1 VTRGADHR
9 LLTRA
14 ARFRAAT
21 LLAAILL
28 APAAAAQD
36 QTGSISGTVVD
47 AVTRQPVKRAMVQ
60 LVYQGNSNGSPPAST
75 DSAGAFSVQGL
86 TEGKWWVSASHPN
99 YPLGGQPQGKFVEVK
114 AGDTASVTLDLEP
127 GGVVTGRVL
136 DEDGD
141 PLTGCFVAA
150 SAPTHPRQQRG
161 GSNSADNGEYRIHNL
176 PAGKYMLSAQ
186 CFQPVFTPRPLSSG
200 PDPPPSRAYPEQ
212 FYPVA
217 SSAQSAQMVEVAA
230 GAEKPGIDFRMRPEP
245 VTQVRGSFSPS
256 ETDWRSLNV
265 GLIPAMESSEARFRG
280 ADIDRQKGTFE
291 FAAVF
296 PGSYYLVADTNGE
309 PDKRVGAFQRVEV
322 KDQPVETVVQLTRG
336 VDVNGTLSVESS
348 DSDHPVALN
357 QFRVSLN
364 PELPVPYGV
373 LPAEVKEDGSF
384 TIKSVIPARWRVMA
398 FGGPGFLKSAWL
410 GSADVTH
417 SAFEIAAGSE
427 PLRIV
432 MSTKM
437 ATITGTAPAGAV
449 VYVASASDDPQSG
462 WTAAAPAD
470 AMGHYTFN
478 SIAPGKYRVGIPSP
492 GGLFASEGGQE
503 VTVHE
508 GETVTVDIQGN
519 R

>member
-1 VTRGADHR
+1 VNRGDRIR

-14 ARFRAAT
+14 ARLCAT
-21 LLAAILL
+21 ALLSAILL
-28 APAAAAQD
+28 ALAAAAQD
-36 QTGSISGTVVD
+36 QTGAISGTVVD

-60 LVYQGNSNGSPPAST
+60 LVYQGNSNASAPAST

-86 TEGKWWVSASHPN
+86 AEGKWWVVASHPN
-99 YPLGGQPQGKFVEVK
+99 YPSAGGRQGKFVEVK
-114 AGDTASVTLDLEP
+114 AGDTASIALDLEP

-150 SAPTHPRQQRG
+150 SAPTHPPQQRG
-161 GSNSADNGEYRIHNL
+161 GSNSGDNGEYRIHNL
-176 PAGKYMLSAQ
+176 PAGKYILSAQ

-212 FYPVA
+212 FYSLA

-230 GAEKPGIDFRMRPEP
+230 GAEKPGMDFRMRPEP
-245 VTQVRGSFSPS
+245 VTQVRGSFAPS
-256 ETDWRSLNV
+256 GVDWRGLNV
-265 GLIPAMESSEARFRG
+265 ELIPAMESSELRFRG
-280 ADIDRQKGTFE
+280 ANIDRQKGTFE

-296 PGSYYLVADTNGE
+296 PGSYYLIAYTNGE
-309 PDKRVGAFQRVEV
+309 SEKQVGAFQRVEV

-336 VDVNGTLSVESS
+336 IDVNGTLSVESS
-348 DSDHPVALN
+348 NSDHPVALN

-373 LPAEVKEDGSF
+373 LPAEVNEDGSF
-384 TIKSVIPARWRVMA
+384 TIKSVIPARWRVMV
-398 FGGPGFLKSAWL
+398 FGAPGFMKSAWL
-410 GSADVTH
+410 GTADVTH
-417 SAFEIAAGSE
+417 SAFEISAGSE

-437 ATITGTAPAGAV
+437 ATITGAAPAGAI
-449 VYVASASDDPQSG
+449 VYAASDDPQGG
-462 WTAAAPAD
+462 WTTSSAAD
-470 AMGHYTFN
+470 ATGHYTFN
-478 SIAPGKYRVGIPSP
+478 SVAPGKYRVGIAPP
-492 GGLFASEGGQE
+492 GGLVASEGGQE